1 MPIVSEVPF
10 EEGRI
15 SGDRRVATTLEKDY
29 VLGTHEEELNRLGL
43 QHRVWRPRALDAW
56 RRGGFTVGQTI
67 LDVGCGPGFAA
78 LDLAEIVGPTGRVI
92 AMDRSRRFLDALE
105 EARVSRGFEQIEA
118 REMDLDGAPG
128 LMAATDVRRGGSE
141 TSSDERRPIASDRD
155 WAALERI
162 GAHGAWARWV
172 FAFLKRPREALE
184 RVARTI
190 RKGGVFILHEY
201 FDYGTWRLAPRSLD
215 MEDFVVA
222 VMQSWRAEGGEP
234 DIALDLPAW
243 LTQLGFEIKSL
254 TPIVDVVAPG
264 NFVWQWPRT
273 FVDVNL
279 KRLCELGRMTPEKAA
294 IISNALASAEARS
307 DAFMITPGVLE
318 IIAVKR

>member
-1 MPIVSEVPF
+1 M
-10 EEGRI
+10 
-15 SGDRRVATTLEKDY
+15 TTREKDY
-29 VLGTHEEELNRLGL
+29 VLGTHEEELIRLGL

-56 RRGGFTVGQTI
+56 RRGGFTIGQTI

-78 LDLAEIVGPTGRVI
+78 IDLAEVVGPSGRVI
-92 AMDRSRRFLDALE
+92 AMDRSQRFLSALE
-105 EARVSRGFEQIEA
+105 EARVSRGLEQIEA
-118 REMDLDGAPG
+118 RELDLDGASDAATASDG
-128 LMAATDVRRGGSE
+128 RRGERGAATD
-141 TSSDERRPIASDRD
+141 ERRASASDRD

-172 FAFLKRPREALE
+172 FAFLKHPREALE
-184 RVARTI
+184 RVARAI

-243 LTQLGFEIKSL
+243 LSQLGFEVKSL

-279 KRLCELGRMTPEKAA
+279 RRLCELGRMTPEKAA
-294 IISNALASAEARS
+294 IIVNALASAEARS
-307 DAFMITPGVLE
+307 DAYMITPGVLE

>member
-1 MPIVSEVPF
+1 MVWEKAPD
-10 EEGRI
+10 EGLN
-15 SGDRRVATTLEKDY
+15 SGDTFVTTTREKDY

-56 RRGGFTVGQTI
+56 RRGGFTVGQTL
-67 LDVGCGPGFAA
+67 LDIGCGPGFAA
-78 LDLAEIVGPTGRVI
+78 IDLAEMVGPTGRVI
-92 AMDRSRRFLDALE
+92 AMDRSRRFLAALE
-105 EARVSRGFEQIEA
+105 GARDSRGLAQIEA
-118 REMDLDGAPG
+118 REMDLDGASDAVTATDG
-128 LMAATDVRRGGSE
+128 RRGDRDAATV
-141 TSSDERRPIASDRD
+141 ERRASTSDRD

-172 FAFLKRPREALE
+172 FAFLKHPREALE
-184 RVARTI
+184 HVTRAI
-190 RKGGVFILHEY
+190 RRGGVFILHEY

-254 TPIVDVVAPG
+254 NPIVDVVAPG

-273 FVDVNL
+273 FIEVNL
-279 KRLCELGRMTPEKAA
+279 RRLRELGRMTSEKAA
-294 IISNALASAEARS
+294 IISSALASAETRP
-307 DAFMITPGVLE
+307 DAYMITPGVLE

>member
-1 MPIVSEVPF
+1 MT
-10 EEGRI
+10 
-15 SGDRRVATTLEKDY
+15 ATREKDY

-67 LDVGCGPGFAA
+67 LDIGCGPGFAA

-92 AMDRSRRFLDALE
+92 ALDRSRRFLDALE
-105 EARVSRGFEQIEA
+105 AARDSRGFAQIEA
-118 REMDLDGAPG
+118 REVDVDGTSEAASAPDG
-128 LMAATDVRRGGSE
+128 RHGGRDAAAV
-141 TSSDERRPIASDRD
+141 ERRPSAFDRD
-155 WAALERI
+155 WAAPERI

-190 RKGGVFILHEY
+190 RRGGVFILHEY

-243 LTQLGFEIKSL
+243 LIQLGFEIKSL
-254 TPIVDVVAPG
+254 QPIVDVVAPG

-279 KRLCELGRMTPEKAA
+279 RRLRELGRMTPEKAA
-294 IISNALASAEARS
+294 IISNALANAEARS
-307 DAFMITPGVLE
+307 DAWMITPGVLE